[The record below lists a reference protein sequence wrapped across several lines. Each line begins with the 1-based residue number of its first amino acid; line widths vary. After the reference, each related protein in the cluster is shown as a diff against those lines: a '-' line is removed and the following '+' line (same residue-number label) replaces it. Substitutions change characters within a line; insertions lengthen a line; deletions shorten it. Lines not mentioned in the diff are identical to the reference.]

1 MYPLRFLLA
10 IIALVSAGC
19 SHSPEPFPPPAQ
31 REGPLVQKPASFSA
45 FIAMNDPHADA
56 YILGDISPKVEANA
70 WRWTFRRPELQFQV
84 PSAESW
90 KFVMDFA
97 IAGATFD
104 RTGPVALSV
113 SINGR
118 KLHQQRYTKPGQ
130 YGMEFAV
137 PPGVLKAGALN
148 HVLIEPDR
156 VWIST
161 DGTALGFILV
171 SAGFRR

>member
-1 MYPLRFLLA
+1 MHLIRFLLV
-10 IIALVSAGC
+10 IVALVATGC
-19 SHSPEPFPPPAQ
+19 SRSPEPFPPPEQ
-31 REGPLVQKPASFSA
+31 RVGPLVEKPATFGA

-56 YILGDISPKVEANA
+56 YILGDVSPKVEANV

-84 PSAESW
+84 PSAEGW

-97 IAGATFD
+97 IAGATFE

-118 KLHQQRYTKPGQ
+118 KLQQQRYTKPGQ
-130 YGMEFAV
+130 YKMEFAV
-137 PPGVLKAGALN
+137 PPDALKAGALN
-148 HVLIEPDR
+148 HVMIEPDK